1 MAKVEV
7 IGQKEAEDLLAQLPI
22 ELRRTGLTA
31 ALRAGA
37 QVVRRSIKQRAPVGD
52 PKHHRSKKPLNQT
65 IGLKVGNY
73 QQQTFYVVVGA
84 EYPAGAHSHLADQGH
99 EIVVSRGPRKGHKLG
114 IRSAKKEFMAP
125 AIDSTRTQARQ
136 KTIDKLVD
144 AIKKAGG

>member
-1 MAKVEV
+1 VDDED
-7 IGQKEAEDLLAQLPI
+7 DLLGHGRAF
-22 ELRRTGLTA
+22 A
-31 ALRAGA
+31 AER
-37 QVVRRSIKQRAPVGD
+37 
-52 PKHHRSKKPLNQT
+52 
-65 IGLKVGNY
+65 
-73 QQQTFYVVVGA
+73 VGA